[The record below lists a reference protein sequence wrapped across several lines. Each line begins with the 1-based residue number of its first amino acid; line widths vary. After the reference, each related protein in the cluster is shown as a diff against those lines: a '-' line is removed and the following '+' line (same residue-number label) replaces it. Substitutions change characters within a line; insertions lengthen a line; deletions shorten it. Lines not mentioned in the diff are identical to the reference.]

1 MLLNKQKAGVR
12 FLLAVALAG
21 LGVLLTASTST
32 TSAAAAAKSEPAF
45 CHAETLHDY
54 LAPLKRMPKLR
65 ELPYRARG
73 EIRFR
78 GAYIGASGPSLAIS
92 GGSAGYQLQW
102 EGNTNWD
109 ITVTFARV
117 NWRGKVVQRLGRRH
131 FRLGKLAPV
140 VITEP
145 HILLPGKPATYRTTL
160 VIRSHSGRKLAE
172 FGNYYRVIRPT
183 VHNRLVTDAGA
194 YRPGGT
200 LFARLEDPGA
210 TIVLFGEEF
219 FVEKLEGED
228 WARISETPFPA
239 PLQFVAAGT
248 TSNHCIVF
256 PIPTTMPTGRYRL
269 SQEAVISWASLDGQ
283 IRPTLHAE
291 FEVAP

>member
-1 MLLNKQKAGVR
+1 MLMRERAPGRQRIVTA
-12 FLLAVALAG
+12 LLTL
-21 LGVLLTASTST
+21 LVLLLVGTPG
-32 TSAAAAAKSEPAF
+32 SAAAAEPEPAF
-45 CHAETLHDY
+45 CASRTLHDY

-131 FRLGKLAPV
+131 FRLGKLAPAT
-140 VITEP
+140 ITEP

-183 VHNRLVTDAGA
+183 VHNSLVTDAGA
-194 YRPGGT
+194 YRPGST
-200 LFARLEDPGA
+200 LFARLENPGA

-219 FVEKLEGED
+219 FIEKLEGEK
-228 WARISETPFPA
+228 WAPVSETPFPA
-239 PLQFVAAGT
+239 PLQFVAAGA
-248 TSNHCIVF
+248 TSNHCTIF
-256 PIPTTMPTGRYRL
+256 PIPGSMPAGRYRL
-269 SQEAVISWASLDGQ
+269 SQEAVISWTSLDGQ
-283 IRPTLHAE
+283 IRPILHAE
-291 FEVAP
+291 FEIAP